1 MRKEIPRIPDFWC
14 LPCKSN
20 STKSRCMLHQHLAQ
34 KQQLKILPQQI
45 QLLNLFH
52 LNTIELEHRI
62 EQEIEENP
70 LLEENAPEENEE
82 VDKFAKEDAQDFS
95 DWEEHG
101 YDDVPDY
108 KTEYENYFNTEK
120 VPDRPLPETADF
132 REVLKQQFKLMYTN
146 DRDIQ
151 LATYLIDSLN
161 ENGLLDQELVAVADD
176 LSFRNNTW
184 IEISDLEESLSKIQ
198 QLDPPGIGARSIRE
212 CLLLQLNRM
221 NVKRPDVKMAIR
233 LLEEHFPDL
242 GSRNMD
248 RIMQNLKIEDDELR
262 IVLQLLASLKMKP
275 ITENTESFQPNQQIM
290 PDFIVNLD
298 GDELEVSLYRQRSS
312 TLHINQSWMEN
323 VKTTEGNK
331 QADKATKQYL
341 RNKLNAAQW
350 FVSAIKQR
358 ESTMLKVVRAIVKL
372 QYEYFKEGDI
382 KLIKPMIL
390 KNIAEMVGVDI
401 STVSRI
407 TCNKYVSTHFGT
419 LLLKDI
425 FTEGIINQEG
435 ETISNRVIQTTIEE
449 VIETEDKQKPFT
461 DQQLVAI
468 LSQKGFSIARRT
480 VAKYRELLQ
489 IPVAQMRALW
499 A

>member
-1 MRKEIPRIPDFWC
+1 
-14 LPCKSN
+14 
-20 STKSRCMLHQHLAQ
+20 MLHQNLTQ

-62 EQEIEENP
+62 QQELEENP
-70 LLEENAPEENEE
+70 LLEESASEEMAE
-82 VDKFAKEDAQDFS
+82 VDKYSKDDVQDYK
-95 DWEEHG
+95 DWDEYG

-108 KTEYENYFNTEK
+108 KTEYENYFNNEK
-120 VPDRPLPETADF
+120 IPERPLPEAADF
-132 REVLKQQFKLMYTN
+132 RESLKQQFKLMNTD
-146 DRDIQ
+146 DRETM

-161 ENGLLDQELVAVADD
+161 ECGMLDQDLGAIADD
-176 LSFRNNTW
+176 LSFRHKTW
-184 IEISDLEESLSKIQ
+184 IEASELETILVKLQ
-198 QLDPPGIGARSIRE
+198 ALDPAGIGARSIRE
-212 CLLLQLNRM
+212 CLLLQLRRM
-221 NVKRPDVKMAIR
+221 NQKRPDVRMAIR
-233 LLEEHFPDL
+233 LLEEHFSDL

-248 RIMQNLKIEDDELR
+248 RIMHHLQIDDEELK

-275 ITENTESFQPNQQIM
+275 ITEGTESFQANQQIM
-290 PDFIVNLD
+290 PDFIVTMD
-298 GDELEVSLYRQRSS
+298 GDELEVSLYRQRSA
-312 TLHINQSWMEN
+312 TLHINQSWMES
-323 VKTTEGNK
+323 VKNTEEST
-331 QADKATKQYL
+331 QTDKATRQYL

-372 QYEYFKEGDI
+372 QYDYFREGDI

-390 KNIAEMVGVDI
+390 KNVAEMVGVDI

-407 TCNKYVSTHFGT
+407 TCNKYVSTPFGT

-425 FTEGIINQEG
+425 FTEGIINQQG
-435 ETISNRVIQTTIEE
+435 ETISNRVIQNAIEE
-449 VIETEDKQKPFT
+449 VIESEDKQKPYT

-468 LSQKGFSIARRT
+468 LSEKGFSIARRT

>member
-1 MRKEIPRIPDFWC
+1 
-14 LPCKSN
+14 
-20 STKSRCMLHQHLAQ
+20 MLHQNLTQ

-52 LNTIELEHRI
+52 LNTIELEYRI
-62 EQEIEENP
+62 QQELEENP
-70 LLEENAPEENEE
+70 LLEENSSDELTEA
-82 VDKFAKEDAQDFS
+82 DKFSKDDVQDFN
-95 DWEEHG
+95 DWEEYM

-108 KTEYENYFNTEK
+108 KTEYENYFNHEK
-120 VPDRPLPETADF
+120 IPERPLPETTDF
-132 REVLKQQFKLMYTN
+132 RQVLKQQFKLMYTDEN
-146 DRDIQ
+146 EIQ
-151 LATYLIDSLN
+151 LASYLIDSLN
-161 ENGLLDQELVAVADD
+161 EFGLLEQPLDAIADD
-176 LSFRNNTW
+176 LSFRFKKW
-184 IEISDLEESLSKIQ
+184 IEIEELEETLSKLQ
-198 QLDPPGIGARSIRE
+198 QLEPAGIGARSIRE
-212 CLLLQLNRM
+212 CLLLQLSRM
-221 NVKRPDVKMAIR
+221 NAKRPDVRMAIR
-233 LLEEHFPDL
+233 LLKEHFSDL

-248 RIMQNLKIEDDELR
+248 RIMSHLRIEDDELK
-262 IVLQLLASLKMKP
+262 IILQLLASLKMKP
-275 ITENTESFQPNQQIM
+275 IVEGTESFQANQQIM
-290 PDFIVNLD
+290 PDFLLAID
-298 GDELEVSLYRQRSS
+298 GDDLEVTLFRQRSAS
-312 TLHINQSWMEN
+312 LHINQAWMEN
-323 VKTTEGNK
+323 VKTTGENR
-331 QADKATKQYL
+331 QTDRATKQYL
-341 RNKLNAAQW
+341 KNKLNAAQW

-372 QYEYFKEGDI
+372 QHDYFRDGNI

-407 TCNKYVSTHFGT
+407 TCNKYIATPFGT

-425 FTEGIINQEG
+425 FTEGITNKEG
-435 ETISNRVIQTTIEE
+435 QTISNKVIQTAIEE

-461 DQQLVAI
+461 DQQLVSI

>member
-1 MRKEIPRIPDFWC
+1 
-14 LPCKSN
+14 
-20 STKSRCMLHQHLAQ
+20 MLHQNLSQ

-62 EQEIEENP
+62 QQELEENP
-70 LLEENAPEENEE
+70 LLEENASEEPTDA
-82 VDKFAKEDAQDFS
+82 DKYNKESVQDYK
-95 DWEEHG
+95 DWDEYG

-108 KTEYENYFNTEK
+108 KTEYENYFNSEK
-120 VPDRPLPETADF
+120 IPERPLPEASDY
-132 REVLKQQFKLMYTN
+132 REALKQQYKLTYN
-146 DRDIQ
+146 DEEEIR
-151 LATYLIDSLN
+151 LASYLIDSLN
-161 ENGLLDQELVAVADD
+161 ENGMLDNDLPAIADD
-176 LSFRNNTW
+176 LSFRYKSW
-184 IEISDLEESLSKIQ
+184 IEVSELEEVLHKIQ
-198 QLDPPGIGARSIRE
+198 QLEPAGVGARTIRE

-221 NVKRPDVKMAIR
+221 NIKRPDVKMAIR
-233 LLEEHFPDL
+233 LLEEHFADL

-248 RIMQNLKIEDDELR
+248 KIMHHLNIEDDELK
-262 IVLQLLASLKMKP
+262 IILQLLASLKMKP
-275 ITENTESFQPNQQIM
+275 IAGGTDSLQANQQIM
-290 PDFIVNLD
+290 PDFIVALD
-298 GDELEVSLYRQRSS
+298 GDELEVSLYRQRSAS
-312 TLHINQSWMEN
+312 LHINQNWMES
-323 VKTTEGNK
+323 VKSADENAQT
-331 QADKATKQYL
+331 DKATKQYL

-372 QYEYFKEGDI
+372 QYEYFREGDI

-407 TCNKYVSTHFGT
+407 TCNKYVSTPFGT
-419 LLLKDI
+419 LLLKDL
-425 FTEGIINQEG
+425 FTEGIINKQG
-435 ETISNRVIQTTIEE
+435 ETISNRVIQTAIEE

-461 DQQLVAI
+461 DQQLVSI